1 MQSNVSSTF
10 LGSSPLKSMSALTNR
25 ERSTAKPK
33 KNMSIG
39 VVLETLKSEFPD
51 VTLSKIRFLES
62 EGLISPERTPS
73 GYRRFT
79 EADVDRLRYILQ
91 TQRDHY
97 LPLKVIRE
105 QLDAMD
111 SGAVTP
117 ITQGASGA
125 PLISADNFRGATLRR
140 LSDADVAEKA
150 GVEPSLIQE
159 FVQAGVVKPDVS
171 GFFSADDV
179 QIVAFGAQLLEFGV
193 DARHL
198 KSLRN
203 AASRQADLIARAAT
217 PMARSRGGHN
227 PREHAEEISQQMSAV
242 VVSLHASLLKALLRE
257 ELS

>member
-1 MQSNVSSTF
+1 
-10 LGSSPLKSMSALTNR
+10 MSAV
-25 ERSTAKPK
+25 EQRSTSAAQTQVTAKPK

-39 VVLETLKSEFPD
+39 VVLETLKTEFPD

-73 GYRRFT
+73 GYRRFK
-79 EADVDRLRYILQ
+79 EADVDRLRYILT

-117 ITQGASGA
+117 ITRSGTSE
-125 PLISADNFRGATLRR
+125 PLIAAEKFRAPTLTR
-140 LSDADVAEKA
+140 LTDADVAERAGVDVEQVLEFVKA
-150 GVEPSLIQE
+150 GVLHS
-159 FVQAGVVKPDVS
+159 DHS
-171 GFFSADDV
+171 GYFTADDV
-179 QIVAFGAQLLEFGV
+179 QIAAFAASLMQFGV
-193 DARHL
+193 DERHL

-203 AASRQADLIARAAT
+203 AAARQADLIARATA
-217 PMARSRGGHN
+217 PMAKAQGGQT
-227 PREHAEEISQQMSAV
+227 RERAEELSQEMSAL
-242 VVSLHASLLKALLRE
+242 VVSMHASLLKALLRE